1 MDDDETDDEIER
13 ILATELFDKEYQGSG
28 DDQAMVLS
36 LWTAKRIIKS
46 LAANG
51 YIIRKSAI

>member
-13 ILATELFDKEYQGSG
+13 ILAIELFEKEYQGSG

-36 LWTAKRIIKS
+36 LWAAKRIIKA
-46 LAANG
+46 LAAKG
-51 YIIRKSAI
+51 YVIRKSAV